1 MSARLLT
8 SIGAGLAARGEGV
21 TFVCCRDSTA
31 EGEVARRF
39 PDVAR
44 RTLAGRGNVA
54 RVLGLRR
61 VVDALRPAAVL
72 VHTEADMLTASLA
85 LGGRGGVVRRLA
97 IGERF
102 TRSWRARLAASR
114 SACLLMGDEI
124 GPQVHTDTHV
134 RAAIGWPRVG
144 VQGPGEMP
152 LRLAPAAPPPVLA
165 IVAGTTTPPA
175 QHAAGAAA
183 VRAASRLTTRHST
196 LRVLLLGAPPELQ
209 SMRVHAGSVGLADR
223 LTIIP
228 LDALITPGPF
238 DAAAVWVTAQGD
250 EGAVSIVSAMMR
262 RIPVIVPRGFDT
274 EALVAPRITGFVAD
288 DGDLAG
294 SVAAL
299 AHVLV
304 DANEHHAMG
313 AAAAARAARLHN
325 WDASLDRT
333 LEALARVSGSRT
345 SRPDAA

>member
-1 MSARLLT
+1 M
-8 SIGAGLAARGEGV
+8 
-21 TFVCCRDSTA
+21 
-31 EGEVARRF
+31 
-39 PDVAR
+39 
-44 RTLAGRGNVA
+44 
-54 RVLGLRR
+54 
-61 VVDALRPAAVL
+61 
-72 VHTEADMLTASLA
+72 
-85 LGGRGGVVRRLA
+85 
-97 IGERF
+97 
-102 TRSWRARLAASR
+102 
-114 SACLLMGDEI
+114 
-124 GPQVHTDTHV
+124 

-144 VQGPGEMP
+144 VQAAGETP

-165 IVAGTTTPPA
+165 IVAGTTTPPV

-183 VRAASRLTTRHST
+183 LRAASRLTTRHSS
-196 LRVLLLGAPPELQ
+196 LRVLLLGASPELQ

-274 EALVAPRITGFVAD
+274 EVLVAPRITGFVAD

-345 SRPDAA
+345 SRPDAAPHHNHVFTAAQLCFHKGRGVVHTRNAPCADGYVLLLRMHGDRRETERAGGGNDGGECGNSAHGETP